1 MPKVAQLTKDSN
13 QLLQDLNKQAENWP
27 TEFDEIANTVQTTG
41 TLIINTLDSVI
52 KELEDLQDIK
62 IIEQNKDEIANVLS
76 SIANVLSKQAKL
88 IDTNANILEALSH
101 IINTDKFDA
110 KIQDLRNKSNRLKS
124 IATDLTNT
132 ANGIRDGSITDP
144 DFTPYINA
152 IKDVRTTVEKII
164 SPELISTLKKDLQA
178 VINIINEGQ
187 SITGEIIDENIID
200 NISSLLSNTK
210 VLVEETIP
218 CTRKIPKRITRYQE
232 RNS

>member
-152 IKDVRTTVEKII
+152 IKM
-164 SPELISTLKKDLQA
+164 
-178 VINIINEGQ
+178 
-187 SITGEIIDENIID
+187 
-200 NISSLLSNTK
+200 
-210 VLVEETIP
+210 
-218 CTRKIPKRITRYQE
+218 
-232 RNS
+232 